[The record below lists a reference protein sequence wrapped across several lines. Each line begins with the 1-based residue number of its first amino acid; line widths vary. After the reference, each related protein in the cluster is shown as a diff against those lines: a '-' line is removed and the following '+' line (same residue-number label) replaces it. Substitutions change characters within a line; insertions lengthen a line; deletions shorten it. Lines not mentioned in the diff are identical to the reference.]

1 MGKSL
6 IPQIAEM
13 LGVGFDEEFK
23 IQDFRGNPVDSVT
36 YKFDENTLLYKHQ
49 DTGKF
54 YIASSG
60 TLLSLLDGG
69 YEIVKLPWKP
79 KNGDEYW
86 TFVTTEF
93 GEVLIT
99 TSYNWH
105 NNYIDF
111 LVFKAGWVF
120 RSEEDAED
128 MLPAVA
134 KEMGLDYRIS
144 VKAQKGEI

>member
-79 KNGDEYW
+79 KNGDKYW
-86 TFVTTEF
+86 TFVTTSF
-93 GEVLIT
+93 SEVWT
-99 TSYNWH
+99 VTSYNWH
-105 NNYIDF
+105 DNYFDF
-111 LVFKAGWVF
+111 LAFKAGYVY
-120 RSEEDAED
+120 RSEEEAED
-128 MLPAVA
+128 KLPAVA
-134 KEMGLDYRIS
+134 KELG
-144 VKAQKGEI
+144 VKYEL

>member
-23 IQDFRGNPVDSVT
+23 IQDFRGNPVDSVA

-49 DTGKF
+49 NTGKF

-79 KNGDEYW
+79 KIGEYYW
-86 TFVTTEF
+86 TFDKSNASTCIRWTVGCFFWENSPF
-93 GEVLIT
+93 DVCAFK
-99 TSYNWH
+99 
-105 NNYIDF
+105 NN
-111 LVFKAGWVF
+111 WVF
-120 RSEEDAED
+120 HTQEEAEKA
-128 MLPAVA
+128 LPAIA
-134 KEMGLDYRIS
+134 EEMGVYY
-144 VKAQKGEI
+144 